1 MGERKRS
8 LSQSLLYTACY
19 SGLAFLFGVGLYIY
33 GGKQKALEF
42 AAAYLVEQSLSV
54 DNLFVFLITFKYFLV
69 PPELQPRVLTWGI
82 IGAVLM
88 RGVMI
93 VAGVSAVQRFKSII
107 LIFAAIL
114 LVSAV
119 KLFFENDEP
128 EELSNNMILRIS
140 KRVVGAVDQYDGDRF
155 FTKVDGRRRPTPL
168 LLCLVAIELSD
179 FVFAVDSIPAV
190 IGVSNDIMVVYS
202 SNIFAIMGLRS
213 LYTVVAAGL
222 NDFVYLRHAVALV
235 LAFIS
240 LKMVLEFFDF
250 EISIAFS
257 LGMVAAILVGGVV
270 LSLVHSHRT
279 TKSRPDP
286 PDLHAHTDQTEL
298 SVLSRYTTGCLKG
311 GESIWRRTWS
321 EHRAACSLCAGSFV
335 RWGIWG
341 SAGDVD
347 L

>member
-33 GGKQKALEF
+33 GGKQKALGQSSQSSVSKSVGQSVSQLETVSQSGRSQTFRPAGGWVHYYFQPLHKDTPSVDYSHRSMHFSWRVVVRPEF

-140 KRVVGAVDQYDGDRF
+140 KRVVGAVDVSARL
-155 FTKVDGRRRPTPL
+155 PA
-168 LLCLVAIELSD
+168 CLPVRL
-179 FVFAVDSIPAV
+179 
-190 IGVSNDIMVVYS
+190 
-202 SNIFAIMGLRS
+202 
-213 LYTVVAAGL
+213 
-222 NDFVYLRHAVALV
+222 
-235 LAFIS
+235 
-240 LKMVLEFFDF
+240 
-250 EISIAFS
+250 
-257 LGMVAAILVGGVV
+257 
-270 LSLVHSHRT
+270 
-279 TKSRPDP
+279 
-286 PDLHAHTDQTEL
+286 TD
-298 SVLSRYTTGCLKG
+298 
-311 GESIWRRTWS
+311 
-321 EHRAACSLCAGSFV
+321 
-335 RWGIWG
+335 
-341 SAGDVD
+341 
-347 L
+347 